1 MRGGITGAA
10 PRAADAPCQRGVNI
24 GALRDADRGWGGAM
38 RVLVVEDEAGIA
50 ADLLRSLGAAGFAVE
65 HAADGEAAWLR
76 GGVEPLD
83 AAILDLGLPRMDGL
97 SLIRRW
103 RAEGVGFPILVLS
116 ARSAWTTRVEAID
129 AGADDYLVKPFA
141 MEELLARLRAV
152 LRRAAGQASN
162 TLQAGDLV
170 LDLRARRMTRG
181 GRPVE
186 LTPLE
191 FRLLAYLM
199 HHAGRAVHQT
209 ELMEHLYA
217 DEADRGDN
225 AVEALVARLRR
236 KGGAKAIRTRRGHGY
251 VMDGGA

>member
-1 MRGGITGAA
+1 
-10 PRAADAPCQRGVNI
+10 
-24 GALRDADRGWGGAM
+24 M

-50 ADLLRSLGAAGFAVE
+50 MDLLRALGTAGFAAE
-65 HAADGEAAWLR
+65 HAADGDAAWLL
-76 GGVEPLD
+76 GGVEPFD
-83 AAILDLGLPRMDGL
+83 AAILDLGLPRIDGL

-103 RAEGVGFPILVLS
+103 RAEGVVFPILVLS
-116 ARSAWTTRVEAID
+116 ARGAWTTRVEAID

-152 LRRAAGQASN
+152 LRRSAGRVSN
-162 TLQAGDLV
+162 IIQIGDLT
-170 LDLRARRMTRG
+170 LDLRGRRLTCG

-199 HHAGRAVHQT
+199 HHPGRAVHQT
-209 ELMEHLYA
+209 ELTEHLYA
-217 DEADRGDN
+217 DEADRADN

-236 KGGAKAIRTRRGHGY
+236 KIGAEAIRTRRGHGY
-251 VMDGGA
+251 VLGSAP

>member
-1 MRGGITGAA
+1 
-10 PRAADAPCQRGVNI
+10 
-24 GALRDADRGWGGAM
+24 M

-50 ADLLRSLGAAGFAVE
+50 ADLLRALAAAGFAAE
-65 HAADGEAAWLR
+65 HAADGEHAWLR
-76 GGVEPLD
+76 GGVEPFD
-83 AAILDLGLPRMDGL
+83 AAILDLGLPRIDGL

-116 ARSAWTTRVEAID
+116 ARGTWATRVEAID

-152 LRRAAGQASN
+152 LRRSAGRASN
-162 TLQAGDLV
+162 ILAAGDLV
-170 LDLRARRMTRG
+170 LDLRARRLTAA

-186 LTPLE
+186 LTQLE

-199 HHAGRAVHQT
+199 HHQGRAVHQT
-209 ELMEHLYA
+209 ELSEHLYA
-217 DEADRGDN
+217 DEAERGDN

-236 KGGAKAIRTRRGHGY
+236 KVGGEAIRTRRGHGY
-251 VMDGGA
+251 VIGGGA